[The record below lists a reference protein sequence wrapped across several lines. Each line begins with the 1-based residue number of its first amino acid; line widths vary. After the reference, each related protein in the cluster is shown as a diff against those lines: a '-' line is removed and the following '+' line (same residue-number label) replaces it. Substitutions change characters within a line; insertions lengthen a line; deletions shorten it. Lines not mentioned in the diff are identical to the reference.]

1 MSSLKPKTN
10 VPYTALYRRWR
21 PQFFS
26 QVVGQDHVTRTLQNA
41 LSTSRIAHAY
51 LFCGLRGTG
60 KTTMAKLLAKA
71 LNCLEGVT
79 EEPCNACRSCL
90 EITEGRSLDV
100 IEIDAASNRGIDEI
114 RDLREKIRYAA
125 ASSRYKVY
133 IIDEVHMLT
142 NEAFNAL
149 LKTLEEPPPGV
160 VFILATTEVH
170 KLPLTVV
177 SRCQRFEFHLI
188 EAGPLA
194 AHLAKISREMN
205 FSIDEETCILLARL
219 AEGSARDA
227 LGLLEQ
233 CRAYGG
239 ERVVYEEALEIL
251 GLAHPEIIYRLLC
264 SVAAENIGDGLAVLN
279 ELVYRGSDLHRFLR
293 ELILY
298 LRKLLMLQSSEN
310 GEHFLADVPG
320 FKQYLLEQRRT
331 FDHPVI
337 LEMLEI
343 LQQLTFQ
350 MKGASQP
357 QFLLELAFLRLVRAN
372 RFRQY
377 LSPGDLFRRLE
388 ELEEKLQTVGL
399 TLIEETDEKE
409 HYPAAERVP
418 PKDPED
424 IPPWELPPP
433 SNQKNNEEATPEE
446 EQKNRDSR
454 KPESKNFKKESKKET
469 INESKQEEKPTF
481 SWKGLLNKKNNEPPF
496 FPDEPPPPEP
506 PPEEPPEFS
515 PGGLSS
521 LLPGK
526 SPGITPPAAPDPSGT
541 AHPRKT
547 AASSTEDGLSRR
559 GKGGKIRGGES
570 SARQES
576 DPFLQQVLDLF
587 KGRLIN
593 T

>member
-1 MSSLKPKTN
+1 MPSPKPGKGAR
-10 VPYTALYRRWR
+10 YTALYRRWR
-21 PQFFS
+21 PQLFS
-26 QVVGQDHVTRTLQNA
+26 QVVGQEHVTRTLQNA
-41 LSTSRIAHAY
+41 LATSRIAHAY

-71 LNCLEGVT
+71 LNCREGIT
-79 EEPCNACRSCL
+79 EEPCNACLSCR
-90 EITEGRSLDV
+90 EITEGRSFDV

-114 RDLREKIRYAA
+114 RDLREKVRYAA

-188 EAGPLA
+188 EAAPLA
-194 AHLAKISREMN
+194 AHLAQIAREIS
-205 FSIDEETCILLARL
+205 FSIDEETCMLLARL

-239 ERVVYEEALEIL
+239 ERVTYAEALEIL
-251 GLAHPEIIYRLLC
+251 GLAHPEIIYRLFC
-264 SVAAENIGDGLAVLN
+264 SVAAENIGDGLAILN
-279 ELVYRGSDLHRFLR
+279 EVVYRGRDLHRFLR

-298 LRKLLMLQSSEN
+298 LRKLLMLQSGKN
-310 GEHFLADVPG
+310 GEQFLEDVPG
-320 FKQYLLEQRRT
+320 FKQYLLEHRQA

-350 MKGASQP
+350 MKGTSQP

-372 RFRQY
+372 RFRHY
-377 LSPGDLFRRLE
+377 LSSGDLFRRLE
-388 ELEEKLQTVGL
+388 ELEGKLQAAGL
-399 TLIEETDEKE
+399 SLN
-409 HYPAAERVP
+409 
-418 PKDPED
+418 D
-424 IPPWELPPP
+424 IPPWESPAQLSRDYSMENALPRQNSPGGFA
-433 SNQKNNEEATPEE
+433 SAAGD
-446 EQKNRDSR
+446 NRSE
-454 KPESKNFKKESKKET
+454 KGKKEKALPAEPAVSEET
-469 INESKQEEKPTF
+469 GERSF
-481 SWKGLLNKKNNEPPF
+481 SRLLNNKKSEPPF
-496 FPDEPPPPEP
+496 LPDEPLPPEP
-506 PPEEPPEFS
+506 PPEMEIS
-515 PGGLSS
+515 ASMA
-521 LLPGK
+521 
-526 SPGITPPAAPDPSGT
+526 TAPSG
-541 AHPRKT
+541 AVHQNKT
-547 AASSTEDGLSRR
+547 ASFAYQDGPAR
-559 GKGGKIRGGES
+559 GAKGEKIRHENS
-570 SARQES
+570 RPKES

-587 KGRLIN
+587 QGQLIDA
-593 T
+593 